1 MRLTSTP
8 NHDDNR
14 GRLEP
19 LPGDFAPEL
28 QAIDDRLA
36 QLATRSVAPLGLNN
50 RVFDASVEKLPI
62 ERIVSRRLR
71 FVDHVWG
78 RQIAWGQFA
87 MAASVALA
95 FGIALWFVQGP
106 HTKPIENVAIHNA
119 DAEVSVAT
127 MLHLPSEQS
136 HLENEF
142 DYLLETSEL
151 TSSDEITSEL
161 VMLVRE
167 LEM

>member
-36 QLATRSVAPLGLNN
+36 QLASRSVAPLGLTD
-50 RVFDASVEKLPI
+50 RVFDASVEKLPS
-62 ERIVSRRLR
+62 ERLVSRRLR
-71 FVDHVWG
+71 FVDRVWG

-119 DAEVSVAT
+119 DVEVSVAT
-127 MLHLPSEQS
+127 MLQS